1 VQDVQ
6 VTSLSSSAVELT
18 WSDPGVT
25 NGRIRGYNVTV
36 RFQNLNGS
44 VVYTTQTLQRNI
56 TVTGLREL
64 IQKACISL
72 ARLSTSS
79 NWQLKA

>member
-1 VQDVQ
+1 M
-6 VTSLSSSAVELT
+6 
-18 WSDPGVT
+18 T
-25 NGRIRGYNVTV
+25 NGRIRGYDVTV
-36 RFQNLNGS
+36 RIHNLNGS
-44 VVYTTQTLQRNI
+44 VAYMTQTLQRNV

-79 NWQLKA
+79 NWQLKAQ